1 MAQGD
6 FIRDPEQM
14 MRFADSLE
22 LYIED
27 MRLACTIARRH
38 VSDAES
44 IMKDKIGKDAIGM
57 LLQLIDDLEAGLPA
71 CDEIVRK
78 LVHSASLGMEY
89 ESTRFRSR

>member
-1 MAQGD
+1 MTQGD

-27 MRLACTIARRH
+27 MRLACTVARRH
-38 VSDAES
+38 VGDAES
-44 IMKDKIGKDAIGM
+44 IMKDKIGKDAIST

-78 LVHSASLGMEY
+78 LVRSASLGMEY
-89 ESTRFRSR
+89 ESTRFHSR